1 MIFDVIFNNFNTK
14 QSKMNK
20 RWAIFIRSN
29 LKSCMLCVCGNG
41 MRVLNYMP
49 KMHETKQTHT
59 PFNVV

>member
-1 MIFDVIFNNFNTK
+1 MNVIFNNFNTK

-20 RWAIFIRSN
+20 QYAIFIRSN
-29 LKSCMLCVCGNG
+29 KKIGMLRVCGNR

-49 KMHETKQTHT
+49 KKHETKQTHT